1 MRLVPLG
8 GGWYAD
14 WWWFNITDG
23 CVIAF
28 EYVGQLREEEE
39 AKFSDRE
46 KAQAQNVTIVTQPAA
61 AYGQPQPYPFA
72 APQNSYGPEYK
83 EEPL

>member
-1 MRLVPLG
+1 MKLVPLG
-8 GGWYAD
+8 GGWHAD
-14 WWWFNITDG
+14 WCWFNFTDG

-28 EYVGQLREEEE
+28 EYIGQLREEEE